1 MESSRATIGRNE
13 GSNGQR
19 NINTIIGFCMWT
31 SFGLVAILLS
41 RLDSIDAVLDAR
53 HDIALVV
60 GYMWFVL
67 MIVTFTV
74 GIRFIRNRERFHK
87 AEVVFWPS
95 RCRHCAEAL
104 FGPQYARSSTGNTLM
119 ADDGENS
126 NPDSDDF
133 ELNLIST
140 SSIANVHE
148 NLRSRRNPHTDENIS
163 ETLPDFGNRNSAIC
177 SSTRYSHGIHFNSSQ
192 LNLKRHAINRAV
204 LNVFMVFCFIC
215 CVGILDEAAYS
226 IACYAQEE
234 ISVGNLVGDL
244 IADLIYFVLVLVIVL
259 TCHCYFDAK
268 FVRTFQNLLMVSL
281 MTALSIWITM
291 NRFTE
296 HFSGLIDEANE
307 FTPYCFPNTT
317 TTNTLYQI
325 DKIIIPFYVETSVIS
340 VGLAT
345 QLWKSFVPKPLS
357 MQEQNSPPFLRAI
370 EGKGVPDLLNR
381 WISKISRGCR
391 RNHASR
397 RNGST
402 DNRLLPHREHNWE
415 IFKFVKVSWKLSL
428 LLNAILFAVSMF
440 LMFGSDELDAP
451 NHDIYLRWCVEI
463 AAYLAFS
470 FLCFRL
476 SCTMRKTSYHSD
488 VLEFYP
494 KGNEIV
500 LFITS
505 GGTFFLHFL
514 RIITAVILLCKH
526 GDLDKNEI
534 DLCVIGIINSLVTMT
549 TVWQMTYFLLSM
561 PMKSVTNRPEVK
573 WLLVCLINIIVLC
586 GTGWFVMILDQMLTL
601 PPIEIL
607 YFGPRYGHVLG
618 SILVPFLS
626 FYKIHAAMTAY
637 ESYKETIQV
646 LSWRPER
653 TQCYGTLYETY

>member
-1 MESSRATIGRNE
+1 MESSKATIGRSE

-31 SFGLVAILLS
+31 SLGLVAILLS
-41 RLDSIDAVLDAR
+41 RLDSIDAVLDTR

-60 GYMWFVL
+60 EYMWCLL

-74 GIRFIRNRERFHK
+74 GIRFIRNMERFHK

-95 RCRHCAEAL
+95 RCRHCVEAL
-104 FGPQYARSSTGNTLM
+104 FGPQYARSSTGNTVM
-119 ADDGENS
+119 ADDGETS

-133 ELNLIST
+133 ELNLITT

-148 NLRSRRNPHTDENIS
+148 NPRSRRNPHTDGNTSEN
-163 ETLPDFGNRNSAIC
+163 LPDSGNPNSAIC
-177 SSTRYSHGIHFNSSQ
+177 SSTRYSHGIHLSQ
-192 LNLKRHAINRAV
+192 LNLKSHAINRAV

-226 IACYAQEE
+226 IACYAQGE

-244 IADLIYFVLVLVIVL
+244 IADLIYFVLVWVIVL

-281 MTALSIWITM
+281 MTALSIWVTM
-291 NRFTE
+291 KRFTE
-296 HFSGLIDEANE
+296 HFSGLMDEANE
-307 FTPYCFPNTT
+307 FPTYCFPNTT
-317 TTNTLYQI
+317 DTIILHQI

-340 VGLAT
+340 LGLAT

-357 MQEQNSPPFLRAI
+357 MQEQNIPTFLRAI
-370 EGKGVPDLLNR
+370 EWKGVPALLNR
-381 WISKISRGCR
+381 LISKIRRGCR
-391 RNHASR
+391 RNHSSR
-397 RNGST
+397 QNGST

-415 IFKFVKVSWKLSL
+415 ISKFVRVSWTLSL

-451 NHDIYLRWCVEI
+451 NHDVYLRWCVEI

-470 FLCFRL
+470 FLCFRQ
-476 SCTMRKTSYHSD
+476 SCNMIKTSYHSD
-488 VLEFYP
+488 ALEFHP
-494 KGNEIV
+494 KGNAIV
-500 LFITS
+500 LLITS
-505 GGTFFLHFL
+505 GGKFFHHFL

-534 DLCVIGIINSLVTMT
+534 DLCVIGIINSLATMT
-549 TVWQMTYFLLSM
+549 TVWQITSFLLSM

-573 WLLVCLINIIVLC
+573 WLLVCLINIIALC
-586 GTGWFVMILDQMLTL
+586 GTGWFVMILDQRLTV

-607 YFGPRYGHVLG
+607 YFGPRLGHVLG

>member
-1 MESSRATIGRNE
+1 
-13 GSNGQR
+13 
-19 NINTIIGFCMWT
+19 MWT
-31 SFGLVAILLS
+31 SFGLVTILLS
-41 RLDSIDAVLDAR
+41 RLDSIDADLDAR

-60 GYMWFVL
+60 GCMWLVL
-67 MIVTFTV
+67 MIVTFIV

-95 RCRHCAEAL
+95 RCRHCAETL
-104 FGPQYARSSTGNTLM
+104 FGPQYAGSSTGNTFM
-119 ADDGENS
+119 AGDGENS
-126 NPDSDDF
+126 NPDSGDF
-133 ELNLIST
+133 ESNLIST
-140 SSIANVHE
+140 SSIAKVHE
-148 NLRSRRNPHTDENIS
+148 HPRSIRTSHTDGNTS
-163 ETLPDFGNRNSAIC
+163 GNLPDSGNPNSANC
-177 SSTRYSHGIHFNSSQ
+177 SSTRYSHGIHFSQ
-192 LNLKRHAINRAV
+192 LNLKSHAVNRAV

-215 CVGILDEAAYS
+215 CVGILDETAYS
-226 IACYAQEE
+226 IACYAQGE
-234 ISVGNLVGDL
+234 ISVGMLVGDL
-244 IADLIYFVLVLVIVL
+244 FADLIYFVLVWVIVL
-259 TCHCYFDAK
+259 TCPCYFDAK
-268 FVRTFQNLLMVSL
+268 FVTTFQNLLMVSL
-281 MTALSIWITM
+281 MTALSISVTM
-291 NRFTE
+291 LRFTE

-307 FTPYCFPNTT
+307 FPTYCFPNTT
-317 TTNTLYQI
+317 TTNILYQI
-325 DKIIIPFYVETSVIS
+325 DKIIIPFYLETSVIS
-340 VGLAT
+340 LGLAT

-357 MQEQNSPPFLRAI
+357 MQEQNSPHFLRAI
-370 EGKGVPDLLNR
+370 EGKVVPDLLNR
-381 WISKISRGCR
+381 LISKISRGCR

-397 RNGST
+397 QKGST
-402 DNRLLPHREHNWE
+402 DNRLLPHREHHWE
-415 IFKFVKVSWKLSL
+415 MSKCVKVSWTLSL

-440 LMFGSDELDAP
+440 LMFGSDELDDP
-451 NHDIYLRWCVEI
+451 NHEVYSRWCVEI

-470 FLCFRL
+470 FLCFCQ
-476 SCTMRKTSYHSD
+476 SCKMRKTSYHSN

-549 TVWQMTYFLLSM
+549 TVWQMTSFLLSM

-586 GTGWFVMILDQMLTL
+586 GTGWFVMILDQRLTL